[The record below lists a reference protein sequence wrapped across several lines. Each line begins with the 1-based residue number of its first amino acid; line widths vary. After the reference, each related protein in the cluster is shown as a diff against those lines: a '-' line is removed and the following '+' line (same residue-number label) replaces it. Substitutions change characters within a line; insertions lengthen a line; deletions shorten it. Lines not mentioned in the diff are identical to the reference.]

1 MIIYHL
7 KELMHQKAVK
17 MDTKLTYADV
27 VEATGVSRSVL
38 ARMASRKGYHVST
51 EAIVSLCTYFNCTPN
66 DLITIRSAPPATPA
80 EKNIKPLNMSDLQRL
95 RWKIRIPSPALIQT
109 AENIWFS
116 IFTLSAIFIHAV
128 FMPVFPSNLS
138 SLQIPFGCYLK
149 NVFRLFYTGF
159 RGIWRGISEIL
170 SLKSGYLY
178 AIFS

>member
-51 EAIVSLCTYFNCTPN
+51 EAIVSLCTYFNSTPN

-95 RWKIRIPSPALIQT
+95 R
-109 AENIWFS
+109 
-116 IFTLSAIFIHAV
+116 
-128 FMPVFPSNLS
+128 
-138 SLQIPFGCYLK
+138 
-149 NVFRLFYTGF
+149 
-159 RGIWRGISEIL
+159 
-170 SLKSGYLY
+170 
-178 AIFS
+178 